1 MEFSLNGTENFVTE
15 FAEHLGKTREITLH
29 RMSGPRFLSGHW
41 SHVLSGGGYR
51 INAGRRVS

>member
-29 RMSGPRFLSGHW
+29 SLPGIVPQTLPSRNVDRCKELYFRL
-41 SHVLSGGGYR
+41 
-51 INAGRRVS
+51 